1 MTDTVFNPELP
12 CAPLSVEDVKAAVR
26 QAGGIIHSDGN
37 IFFTNAEQLFLTFV
51 LLEEAAP
58 REPSLREQSL
68 AMMIR
73 MLCAYRKSESVR
85 TNAMKLLDKFGLQG
99 SPLRAGADH
108 AA

>member
-1 MTDTVFNPELP
+1 M
-12 CAPLSVEDVKAAVR
+12 AAVR
-26 QAGGIIHSDGN
+26 EAGGTLLPDGSIVLN
-37 IFFTNAEQLFLTFV
+37 DAEQLFLTFV

-85 TNAMKLLDKFGLQG
+85 ANALKLLDSFGLQG
-99 SPLRAGADH
+99 SPLRAEGNH